1 MEVLAESAADE
12 AAVAV
17 DAVVRTTTGAATD
30 ATLLDAAMTALA
42 VVDVVDAVAVRLG
55 AFLTEDVVAVVTVTV
70 GLDTGATLVGLLAL
84 LLAAT
89 AAAVA
94 VADLVLVETLTLG
107 SLATTTTEGDVV
119 ASSFLIAL
127 VVAGLVDAAVLSA
140 LLEVEVVVMIDRVGY
155 V

>member
-1 MEVLAESAADE
+1 MAESAADE

>member
-1 MEVLAESAADE
+1 LEVLAESAADE